1 MKKVIFIS
9 AIALAAAVSCTK
21 SEVVDTKF
29 NEQIGFENY
38 LGRPA
43 QTKATV
49 ATNFTTAGIYGFYT
63 GSKQWAV
70 SADQTGDGYVSA
82 PEANLWVNDPLT
94 FNGTVEPAR
103 YWANADD
110 YYSFLAYAPK
120 GDDNISAVPTGEV
133 TNPTITFAVPTT
145 LSEQTDLLYAN
156 VLNVQKPTTAGGA
169 VAMPFHHA
177 LARLTV
183 NAKAAADQTFGFCV
197 KKITIAGGFHKSD
210 VLTLKDG
217 SWSTAGTPAS
227 SSETYTFYDN
237 AANTVAL
244 TTTNTEYAKRTVTEG
259 ETTKEVA
266 DNYLMMI
273 PVDFTSAAAT
283 LTVEYTTVYD
293 GVEST
298 LITKPIS
305 VTTDFKQGKAYA
317 INLEFSKT
325 TEEIKFTV
333 TVDNWDEGTV
343 GENGKNPQHQDESI
357 NA

>member
-1 MKKVIFIS
+1 
-9 AIALAAAVSCTK
+9 
-21 SEVVDTKF
+21 
-29 NEQIGFENY
+29 
-38 LGRPA
+38 
-43 QTKATV
+43 
-49 ATNFTTAGIYGFYT
+49 
-63 GSKQWAV
+63 
-70 SADQTGDGYVSA
+70 
-82 PEANLWVNDPLT
+82 
-94 FNGTVEPAR
+94 
-103 YWANADD
+103 
-110 YYSFLAYAPK
+110 
-120 GDDNISAVPTGEV
+120 
-133 TNPTITFAVPTT
+133 
-145 LSEQTDLLYAN
+145 
-156 VLNVQKPTTAGGA
+156 
-169 VAMPFHHA
+169 MPFHHA

-183 NAKAAADQTFGFCV
+183 NAKAAADQKFGFCV

-217 SWSTAGTPAS
+217 SWSTAGTPAAVTE
-227 SSETYTFYDN
+227 ETPATVYTFYNKADN
-237 AANTVAL
+237 ATAL
-244 TTTNTEYAKRTVTEG
+244 TTTATEYAKRTVTEG

-325 TEEIKFTV
+325 TEVITFTV